1 MIKVYLADMTFDKP
15 LSYMRKTNIELVC
28 CTLPPWAL
36 WWSPRAHLSQLC
48 HSAYC
53 ITKPALV
60 GIVVLRGT
68 WFTSKS
74 WSMLACQHLQYSRQ
88 FQPPLQRLNH
98 IQIKLFF
105 FVLSLSWGHSWINL
119 SRHHSCSYWICSAFL
134 TLLQILLCFHHPFG
148 HTCETEI
155 SSNTEDVGWK
165 YLYLYYIFITKGNGA
180 HKVP

>member
-1 MIKVYLADMTFDKP
+1 MKSYMIKVYLADMTFDKP

-36 WWSPRAHLSQLC
+36 WWSPHARLSQLC

-60 GIVVLRGT
+60 DIVVLRGT
-68 WFTSKS
+68 WITSKS

-88 FQPPLQRLNH
+88 FAKVKSH
-98 IQIKLFF
+98 SDKTVF

-134 TLLQILLCFHHPFG
+134 CDSANRNSYSGFR
-148 HTCETEI
+148 
-155 SSNTEDVGWK
+155 
-165 YLYLYYIFITKGNGA
+165 
-180 HKVP
+180 